1 MSQTDQCTFR
11 LDQEINR
18 KMADICM
25 ELRQRGYKKFSKTA
39 LVNSLAEHF
48 IELYEKKRTHS
59 IRKIIGAPSKS

>member
-1 MSQTDQCTFR
+1 
-11 LDQEINR
+11 
-18 KMADICM
+18 M